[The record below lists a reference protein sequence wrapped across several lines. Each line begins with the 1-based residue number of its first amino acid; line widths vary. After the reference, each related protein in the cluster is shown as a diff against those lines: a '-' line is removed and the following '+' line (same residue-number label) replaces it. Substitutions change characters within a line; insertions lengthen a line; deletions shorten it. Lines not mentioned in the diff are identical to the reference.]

1 VFVFF
6 LLSIAKANKVNQ
18 YKKTNILFSLFWS
31 TKLSMGHLQKGSKK
45 LIRAWASYDWANSV
59 YFLVITSTIF
69 PIYYGSLF
77 GDNLYIEIFG
87 QPLKNTALISYTT
100 AAAFAVVAVLSPILS
115 GVADYIGNKKSFMK
129 FYTYIGALSCVGLYW
144 FNLDNIY
151 FGLLCYFLAS
161 VGAWLSWVF
170 YNSYLPEIAHPKQM
184 DKASALGYSL
194 GYVGSVLLLLVNL
207 SMVLNPSIYG
217 IEGSATEASIKAM
230 KYSFVFVGVWWIL
243 FSQIAFRFLPKDN
256 KSKEL
261 TRSVFF
267 NGYIELRS
275 VWRSFSSHPIL
286 KSYTGAF
293 FVFSMAVQTVML
305 IAAYFGEQEVNW
317 GSLSEKQTG
326 LILSIMI
333 IQLIAI
339 VGAILTARC
348 SEKFGNL
355 PVLIALNLIWVSL
368 CLYAYFVETP
378 IQFYIAAGFVGLSMG
393 GIQSLARSTYSKFIP
408 KTDDTASFFSFY
420 STSQMTGIVLGMLL
434 FGTID
439 QVTGSMRNSVLFFLS
454 FFLIGA
460 FLLIRLHRKS
470 TV

>member
-1 VFVFF
+1 M
-6 LLSIAKANKVNQ
+6 
-18 YKKTNILFSLFWS
+18 KKQTYYFHYFGQLNPI
-31 TKLSMGHLQKGSKK
+31 MGNLQKGSKI

-87 QPLKNTALISYTT
+87 QSLKNTALISYTT
-100 AAAFAVVAVLSPILS
+100 AAAFAVVAVLSPVLS
-115 GVADYIGNKKSFMK
+115 GVADYIGNKKSFMQ
-129 FYTYIGALSCVGLYW
+129 FYTYVGALSCVGLYW
-144 FNLDNIY
+144 FNLDNIF
-151 FGLLCYFLAS
+151 FGLLCYFFAS

-170 YNSYLPEIAHPKQM
+170 YNSYLPDIAHPKQM

-230 KYSFVFVGVWWIL
+230 RYSFVCVGVWWIL
-243 FSQIAFRFLPKDN
+243 FSQIAFRFLPKGN
-256 KSKEL
+256 KSNVL
-261 TRSVFF
+261 TKRIIF
-267 NGYIELRS
+267 NGLRELRY
-275 VWRSFSSHPIL
+275 VWKSFSNHPIL
-286 KSYTGAF
+286 KSYIVAF

-305 IAAYFGEQEVNW
+305 IAAYFGEQEVSW
-317 GSLSEKQTG
+317 GSMSEKQSG
-326 LILSIMI
+326 LIISIMI

-339 VGAILTARC
+339 VGAILTARF

-355 PVLIALNLIWVSL
+355 PVLIVLNFIWVSL
-368 CLYAYFVETP
+368 CLYAFFVRTP
-378 IQFYIAAGFVGLSMG
+378 IEFYIAAGFVGLSMG
-393 GIQSLARSTYSKFIP
+393 GIQSLARSTYSKYIP

-439 QVTGSMRNSVLFFLS
+439 QVTGSMRSSILFFLS

-460 FLLIRLHRKS
+460 FLLIRLHRRS
-470 TV
+470 RI

>member
-1 VFVFF
+1 LKKQTYYFYYFGH
-6 LLSIAKANKVNQ
+6 LKSIMA
-18 YKKTNILFSLFWS
+18 
-31 TKLSMGHLQKGSKK
+31 HLQKGSKK

-87 QPLKNTALISYTT
+87 QSFKNTALISYTT
-100 AAAFAVVAVLSPILS
+100 AAAFAIVAVLSPILS
-115 GVADYIGNKKSFMK
+115 AVADYIGNKKSFMQ
-129 FYTYIGALSCVGLYW
+129 FYTYVGALSCVGLYW

-184 DKASALGYSL
+184 DQASALGYSL

-230 KYSFVFVGVWWIL
+230 KYSFVSVGVWWIL

-339 VGAILTARC
+339 IGAILTARC

>member
-1 VFVFF
+1 M
-6 LLSIAKANKVNQ
+6 
-18 YKKTNILFSLFWS
+18 KKQTYYFHYFGQLNPI
-31 TKLSMGHLQKGSKK
+31 MGNLQKGSKI

-87 QPLKNTALISYTT
+87 KSLKNTALISYTT
-100 AAAFAVVAVLSPILS
+100 AAAFAVVAVLSPVLS
-115 GVADYIGNKKSFMK
+115 GVADYIGNKKSFMQ
-129 FYTYIGALSCVGLYW
+129 FYTYVGALSCVGLYW
-144 FNLDNIY
+144 FNLDNIF
-151 FGLLCYFLAS
+151 FGLLCYFFAS

-170 YNSYLPEIAHPKQM
+170 YNSYLPDIAHPKQM

-230 KYSFVFVGVWWIL
+230 RYSFVCVGVWWIL
-243 FSQIAFRFLPKDN
+243 FSQIAFRFLPKGN
-256 KSKEL
+256 KSNVL
-261 TRSVFF
+261 TKRIIF
-267 NGYIELRS
+267 NGLRELRY
-275 VWRSFSSHPIL
+275 VWKSFSNHPIL
-286 KSYTGAF
+286 KSYIVAF

-305 IAAYFGEQEVNW
+305 IAAYFGEQEVSW
-317 GSLSEKQTG
+317 GSMSEKQSG
-326 LILSIMI
+326 LIISIMI

-339 VGAILTARC
+339 VGAILTARF

-355 PVLIALNLIWVSL
+355 PVLIVLNFIWVSL
-368 CLYAYFVETP
+368 CLYAFFVRTP
-378 IQFYIAAGFVGLSMG
+378 IEFYIAAGFVGLSMG
-393 GIQSLARSTYSKFIP
+393 GIQSLARSTYSKYIP

-439 QVTGSMRNSVLFFLS
+439 QVTGSMRSSILFFLS

-460 FLLIRLHRKS
+460 FLLIRLHRRS
-470 TV
+470 RI

>member
-1 VFVFF
+1 
-6 LLSIAKANKVNQ
+6 
-18 YKKTNILFSLFWS
+18 
-31 TKLSMGHLQKGSKK
+31 MGNLQKGSKI

-87 QPLKNTALISYTT
+87 QSLKNTALISYTT
-100 AAAFAVVAVLSPILS
+100 AAAFAVVAVLSPVLS
-115 GVADYIGNKKSFMK
+115 GVADYIGNKKSFMQ
-129 FYTYIGALSCVGLYW
+129 FYTYVGALSCVGLYW
-144 FNLDNIY
+144 FNLDNIF
-151 FGLLCYFLAS
+151 FGLLCYFFAS

-170 YNSYLPEIAHPKQM
+170 YNSYLPDIAHPKQM

-230 KYSFVFVGVWWIL
+230 RYSFVCVGVWWIL
-243 FSQIAFRFLPKDN
+243 FSQIAFRFLPKGN
-256 KSKEL
+256 KSNVL
-261 TRSVFF
+261 TKRIIF
-267 NGYIELRS
+267 NGLRELRY
-275 VWRSFSSHPIL
+275 VWKSFSNHPIL
-286 KSYTGAF
+286 KSYIVAF

-305 IAAYFGEQEVNW
+305 IAAYFGEQEVSW
-317 GSLSEKQTG
+317 GSMSEKQSG
-326 LILSIMI
+326 LIISIMI

-339 VGAILTARC
+339 VGAILTARF

-355 PVLIALNLIWVSL
+355 PVLIVLNFIWVSL
-368 CLYAYFVETP
+368 CLYAFFVRTP
-378 IQFYIAAGFVGLSMG
+378 IEFYIAAGFVGLSMG
-393 GIQSLARSTYSKFIP
+393 GIQSLARSTYSKYIP

-439 QVTGSMRNSVLFFLS
+439 QVTGSMRSSILFFLS

-460 FLLIRLHRKS
+460 FLLIRLHRRS
-470 TV
+470 RI

>member
-1 VFVFF
+1 M
-6 LLSIAKANKVNQ
+6 
-18 YKKTNILFSLFWS
+18 KKQTYYFHYFGQLNPI
-31 TKLSMGHLQKGSKK
+31 MGHLQKGSKK

-77 GDNLYIEIFG
+77 GDNLYIDFFG
-87 QPLKNTALISYTT
+87 QSLKNTALISYTT
-100 AAAFAVVAVLSPILS
+100 AAAFAVVAILSPILS
-115 GVADYIGNKKSFMK
+115 GIADYIGNKKSFMQ
-129 FYTYIGALSCVGLYW
+129 FYTYVGALSCVGLYW
-144 FNLDNIY
+144 FELDNIY
-151 FGLLCYFLAS
+151 FGLLCYFFAS

-170 YNSYLPEIAHPKQM
+170 YNSYLPDIAHPKQM
-184 DKASALGYSL
+184 DKASALGYSF

-207 SMVLNPSIYG
+207 SMVLNPKMYG
-217 IEGSATEASIKAM
+217 IEGAPTEASIKAM
-230 KYSFVFVGVWWIL
+230 KYSFVCVGVWWIL
-243 FSQIAFRFLPKDN
+243 FSQIAFRFLPKGN
-256 KSKEL
+256 NSNALTKSII
-261 TRSVFF
+261 F
-267 NGYIELRS
+267 NGYRELRS
-275 VWRSFSSHPIL
+275 VWKSFSNHPIL
-286 KSYTGAF
+286 KSYIGAF

-305 IAAYFGEQEVNW
+305 IAAYFGEQEVSW
-317 GSLSEKQTG
+317 GSVSEKQTG
-326 LILSIMI
+326 LIVSIMI

-339 VGAILTARC
+339 IGAILTARC

-355 PVLIALNLIWVSL
+355 PVLIVLNFIWVSL
-368 CLYAYFVETP
+368 CLYAFFVRTP

-393 GIQSLARSTYSKFIP
+393 GIQSLARSTYSKYIP

-439 QVTGSMRNSVLFFLS
+439 QVTGSMRNSILFFLL

-470 TV
+470 AV

>member
-1 VFVFF
+1 M
-6 LLSIAKANKVNQ
+6 
-18 YKKTNILFSLFWS
+18 KKQAYYFHYFG
-31 TKLSMGHLQKGSKK
+31 KLNPIMDDLQKGSKK

-77 GDNLYIEIFG
+77 GDNLYIDVFG
-87 QPLKNTALISYTT
+87 QSLKNTALISYTT
-100 AAAFAVVAVLSPILS
+100 AAAFAVVAILSPILS
-115 GVADYIGNKKSFMK
+115 GIADYIGNKKSFMQ
-129 FYTYIGALSCVGLYW
+129 FYTYVGALSCVGLYW
-144 FNLDNIY
+144 FDLDNIY
-151 FGLLCYFLAS
+151 IGLLCYFLAS

-170 YNSYLPEIAHPKQM
+170 YNSYLPDIAHPKQM

-207 SMVLNPSIYG
+207 SMVLNPSMYG
-217 IEGSATEASIKAM
+217 IEGSATEASVKAM
-230 KYSFVFVGVWWIL
+230 KYSFVSVGVWWIL
-243 FSQIAFRFLPKDN
+243 FSQIAFRFLPSGN
-256 KSKEL
+256 KSNAL
-261 TRSVFF
+261 TKSIIF
-267 NGYIELRS
+267 NGYRELRS
-275 VWRSFSSHPIL
+275 VWKSFSNHPIL
-286 KSYTGAF
+286 KSYIGSF

-305 IAAYFGEQEVNW
+305 IAAYFGEQEVSW
-317 GSLSEKQTG
+317 GSMSEKQTG
-326 LILSIMI
+326 LIVSIMI

-339 VGAILTARC
+339 VGALLTARC
-348 SEKFGNL
+348 SEIFGNL
-355 PVLIALNLIWVSL
+355 PVLIALNFIWVIL
-368 CLYAYFVETP
+368 CLYAFFVVTP
-378 IQFYIAAGFVGLSMG
+378 TQFYIAAGFVGLSMG
-393 GIQSLARSTYSKFIP
+393 GIQSLARSTYSKYIP

-470 TV
+470 AV

>member
-1 VFVFF
+1 
-6 LLSIAKANKVNQ
+6 
-18 YKKTNILFSLFWS
+18 
-31 TKLSMGHLQKGSKK
+31 MGHLQKGSKK

-77 GDNLYIEIFG
+77 GDNLYIDIFG
-87 QPLKNTALISYTT
+87 QSLKNTALISYTT

-115 GVADYIGNKKSFMK
+115 GVADYIGNKKSFMQ
-129 FYTYIGALSCVGLYW
+129 FYTYVGALSCVGLYW
-144 FNLDNIY
+144 FDLDNIY
-151 FGLLCYFLAS
+151 IGLLCYFLAS

-170 YNSYLPEIAHPKQM
+170 YNSYLPDIAHPKQM

-207 SMVLNPSIYG
+207 SMVLNPSMYG
-217 IEGSATEASIKAM
+217 IEGSATEASVKAM
-230 KYSFVFVGVWWIL
+230 KYSFVSVGVWWIL
-243 FSQIAFRFLPKDN
+243 FSQIAFRFLPSGN
-256 KSKEL
+256 KSNAL
-261 TRSVFF
+261 TKSIIF
-267 NGYIELRS
+267 NGYRELRS
-275 VWRSFSSHPIL
+275 VWKSFSNHPIL
-286 KSYTGAF
+286 KSYIGAF

-305 IAAYFGEQEVNW
+305 IAAYFGEQEVSW
-317 GSLSEKQTG
+317 ESASEKQMG
-326 LILSIMI
+326 LIISIMI

-339 VGAILTARC
+339 IGATLTARF

-368 CLYAYFVETP
+368 CLYAYFVRTP
-378 IQFYIAAGFVGLSMG
+378 IQFYIAAGLVGLSMG
-393 GIQSLARSTYSKFIP
+393 GIQSLARSTYSKYIP

-439 QVTGSMRNSVLFFLS
+439 QVTGSMRSSILFFLA

-460 FLLIRLHRKS
+460 LLLIRINRRSLA
-470 TV
+470 

>member
-1 VFVFF
+1 
-6 LLSIAKANKVNQ
+6 
-18 YKKTNILFSLFWS
+18 
-31 TKLSMGHLQKGSKK
+31 MGQLQKGSKK

-69 PIYYGSLF
+69 PIYYGTLF
-77 GDNLYIEIFG
+77 GDNLYIDVFG
-87 QPLKNTALISYTT
+87 QSFKNTALISYTT

-115 GVADYIGNKKSFMK
+115 GIADYIGNKKTFLQ
-129 FYTYIGALSCVGLYW
+129 FYTYLGALSCVGLYW

-170 YNSYLPEIAHPKQM
+170 YNSYLPDIAHPKQM

-207 SMVLNPSIYG
+207 SMVLNPSMYG
-217 IEGSATEASIKAM
+217 IEGNATEASIKAM
-230 KYSFVFVGVWWIL
+230 KYSFVCVGVWWIL
-243 FSQIAFRFLPKDN
+243 FSQIAFRFLPKSN
-256 KSKEL
+256 KSNAL
-261 TRSVFF
+261 TKSIIF
-267 NGYIELRS
+267 NGYRELRS
-275 VWRSFSSHPIL
+275 VWKSFSNHPIL
-286 KSYTGAF
+286 KSYIGAF

-305 IAAYFGEQEVNW
+305 IAAYFGEQEVSW
-317 GSLSEKQTG
+317 ESSSEKQMG
-326 LILSIMI
+326 LIISIMI

-339 VGAILTARC
+339 IGATLTARF

-368 CLYAYFVETP
+368 CLYAYFVRTP
-378 IQFYIAAGFVGLSMG
+378 IQFYIAAGLVGLSMG
-393 GIQSLARSTYSKFIP
+393 GIQSLARSTYSKYIP

-439 QVTGSMRNSVLFFLS
+439 QVTGSMRSSILFFLA

-460 FLLIRLHRKS
+460 LLLIRINRRSLA
-470 TV
+470 

>member
-1 VFVFF
+1 MR
-6 LLSIAKANKVNQ
+6 
-18 YKKTNILFSLFWS
+18 Y
-31 TKLSMGHLQKGSKK
+31 LQKGSKK

-77 GDNLYIEIFG
+77 GDDLYIDIFG
-87 QPLKNTALISYTT
+87 QSLKNTALISYIT

-115 GVADYIGNKKSFMK
+115 GVADYIGNKKSFMQ
-129 FYTYIGALSCVGLYW
+129 FYTYLGAISCIGLYW
-144 FNLDNIY
+144 FSLDNIY

-170 YNSYLPEIAHPKQM
+170 YNSYLPDIAHSEQM

-207 SMVLNPSIYG
+207 SVVLNPTMYG
-217 IEGSATEASIKAM
+217 IEGTATEASIKAM
-230 KYSFVFVGVWWIL
+230 KYSFVSVGIWWIV
-243 FSQIAFRFLPKDN
+243 FSQIAFRFLPKGN
-256 KSKEL
+256 NTNAMTKS
-261 TRSVFF
+261 VIF
-267 NGYIELRS
+267 NGYRELRS
-275 VWRSFSSHPIL
+275 VWKSFSSHPIL
-286 KSYTGAF
+286 KSYIGAF

-305 IAAYFGEQEVNW
+305 IAAYFGEQEITW

-326 LILSIMI
+326 LIVSIMI
-333 IQLIAI
+333 IQVIAI
-339 VGAILTARC
+339 VGAILTAHF

-355 PVLIALNLIWVSL
+355 PVLITLNFIWVSL
-368 CLYAYFVETP
+368 CLYAFFVKTP
-378 IQFYIAAGFVGLSMG
+378 TQFYIAAGFVGLLMG

-408 KTDDTASFFSFY
+408 ETDDTASFFSFY

-439 QVTGSMRNSVLFFLS
+439 QITGSMRYSILFFLV
-454 FFLIGA
+454 FFLVGA
-460 FLLIRLHRKS
+460 LLLRKLHRNI
-470 TV
+470 TAC

>member
-1 VFVFF
+1 M
-6 LLSIAKANKVNQ
+6 
-18 YKKTNILFSLFWS
+18 KKQAYYFHYFG
-31 TKLSMGHLQKGSKK
+31 KLNPIMDDLQKGSKK

-77 GDNLYIEIFG
+77 GDNLYIDVFG
-87 QPLKNTALISYTT
+87 QSLKNTALISYTT
-100 AAAFAVVAVLSPILS
+100 AAAFAVVAILSPILS
-115 GVADYIGNKKSFMK
+115 GIADYIGNKKSFMQ
-129 FYTYIGALSCVGLYW
+129 FYTYVGALSCVGLYW
-144 FNLDNIY
+144 FDLDNIY
-151 FGLLCYFLAS
+151 IGLLCYFLAS

-170 YNSYLPEIAHPKQM
+170 YNSYLPDIAHPKQM

-207 SMVLNPSIYG
+207 SMVLNPSMYG
-217 IEGSATEASIKAM
+217 IEGSATEASVKAM
-230 KYSFVFVGVWWIL
+230 KYSFVSVGVWWIL
-243 FSQIAFRFLPKDN
+243 FSQIAFRFLPSGN
-256 KSKEL
+256 KSNAL
-261 TRSVFF
+261 TKSIIF
-267 NGYIELRS
+267 NGYRELRS
-275 VWRSFSSHPIL
+275 VWKSFSNHPIL
-286 KSYTGAF
+286 KSYIGAF

-305 IAAYFGEQEVNW
+305 IAAYFGEQEVSW
-317 GSLSEKQTG
+317 GSMSEKQTG
-326 LILSIMI
+326 LIVSIMI

-339 VGAILTARC
+339 VGALLTARC
-348 SEKFGNL
+348 SEIFGNL
-355 PVLIALNLIWVSL
+355 PVLIALNFIWVIL
-368 CLYAYFVETP
+368 CLYAFFVVTP
-378 IQFYIAAGFVGLSMG
+378 TQFYIAAGFVGLSMG
-393 GIQSLARSTYSKFIP
+393 GIQSLARSTYSKYIP

-470 TV
+470 AV

>member
-1 VFVFF
+1 M
-6 LLSIAKANKVNQ
+6 
-18 YKKTNILFSLFWS
+18 KKQTYYFHYFGQLNPI
-31 TKLSMGHLQKGSKK
+31 MGHLQKGSKK

-77 GDNLYIEIFG
+77 GDNLYIDFFG
-87 QPLKNTALISYTT
+87 QSLKNTALISYIT
-100 AAAFAVVAVLSPILS
+100 AAAFAVVAILSPILS
-115 GVADYIGNKKSFMK
+115 GIADYIGNKKSFMQ
-129 FYTYIGALSCVGLYW
+129 FYTYVGALSCVGLYW
-144 FNLDNIY
+144 FELDNIY
-151 FGLLCYFLAS
+151 FGLLCYFFAS

-170 YNSYLPEIAHPKQM
+170 YNSYLPDIAHPKQM

-207 SMVLNPSIYG
+207 SMVLNPKMYG
-217 IEGSATEASIKAM
+217 IEGTPTEASIKAM
-230 KYSFVFVGVWWIL
+230 KYSFVCVGVWWIL
-243 FSQIAFRFLPKDN
+243 FSQIAFRFLPKSN
-256 KSKEL
+256 KSNAL
-261 TRSVFF
+261 TKSIIF
-267 NGYIELRS
+267 NGYRELRS
-275 VWRSFSSHPIL
+275 VWKSFSNHPIL
-286 KSYTGAF
+286 KSYIGAF

-305 IAAYFGEQEVNW
+305 IAAYFGEQEVSW
-317 GSLSEKQTG
+317 GSVSEKQTG
-326 LILSIMI
+326 LIVSIMI

-339 VGAILTARC
+339 IGAILTARC

-355 PVLIALNLIWVSL
+355 PVLIVLNFIWVSL
-368 CLYAYFVETP
+368 CLYAFFVRTP

-393 GIQSLARSTYSKFIP
+393 GIQSLARSTYSKYIP

-439 QVTGSMRNSVLFFLS
+439 QVTGSMRNSILFFLL

-470 TV
+470 AV

>member
-1 VFVFF
+1 
-6 LLSIAKANKVNQ
+6 
-18 YKKTNILFSLFWS
+18 
-31 TKLSMGHLQKGSKK
+31 MEHLQKGSKK

-77 GDNLYIEIFG
+77 GDYLYIDVFG
-87 QPLKNTALISYTT
+87 QSLKNTALISYTT
-100 AAAFAVVAVLSPILS
+100 AAAFAVVAILSPILS
-115 GVADYIGNKKSFMK
+115 GIADYIGNKKSFMQ
-129 FYTYIGALSCVGLYW
+129 FYTYVGALSCVGLYW
-144 FNLDNIY
+144 FELDNIY
-151 FGLLCYFLAS
+151 FGLLCYFFAS

-170 YNSYLPEIAHPKQM
+170 YNSYLPDIAHPKQM

-194 GYVGSVLLLLVNL
+194 GYVGSVLLLLINL

-230 KYSFVFVGVWWIL
+230 KYSFVCVGVWWIL

-256 KSKEL
+256 KSNAL
-261 TRSVFF
+261 TKSIIF
-267 NGYIELRS
+267 NGYRELRS
-275 VWRSFSSHPIL
+275 VWRSFSDHPIL
-286 KSYTGAF
+286 KSYIGAF

-305 IAAYFGEQEVNW
+305 IAAYFGEQEVSW
-317 GSLSEKQTG
+317 GSMSEKQTG
-326 LILSIMI
+326 LIVSIMI

-339 VGAILTARC
+339 IGAILTARF

-355 PVLIALNLIWVSL
+355 PVLIALNFIWVSL
-368 CLYAYFVETP
+368 CLYAFFVKTP

-393 GIQSLARSTYSKFIP
+393 GIQSLARSTYSKYMP
-408 KTDDTASFFSFY
+408 KTNDTASFFSFY

-439 QVTGSMRNSVLFFLS
+439 QVTGSMRSSILFFLS

-460 FLLIRLHRKS
+460 FLLIRIHRRS
-470 TV
+470 AF

>member
-1 VFVFF
+1 
-6 LLSIAKANKVNQ
+6 
-18 YKKTNILFSLFWS
+18 
-31 TKLSMGHLQKGSKK
+31 MGHLQKGSKK

-77 GDNLYIEIFG
+77 GDNLYIEILG

-129 FYTYIGALSCVGLYW
+129 LYTYIGALSCIGLYW

-230 KYSFVFVGVWWIL
+230 KYSFVSVGVWWML

-256 KSKEL
+256 KSNEL
-261 TRSVFF
+261 TRRVLF
-267 NGYIELRS
+267 NGYTELRS

-408 KTDDTASFFSFY
+408 KTDDAASFFSFY

>member
-1 VFVFF
+1 
-6 LLSIAKANKVNQ
+6 
-18 YKKTNILFSLFWS
+18 
-31 TKLSMGHLQKGSKK
+31 MDDLQKGSKK

-77 GDNLYIEIFG
+77 GDNLYIDVFG
-87 QPLKNTALISYTT
+87 QSLKNTALISYTT
-100 AAAFAVVAVLSPILS
+100 AAAFAVVAILSPILS
-115 GVADYIGNKKSFMK
+115 GIADYIGNKKSFMQ
-129 FYTYIGALSCVGLYW
+129 FYTYVGALSCVGLYW
-144 FNLDNIY
+144 FDLDNIY
-151 FGLLCYFLAS
+151 IGLLCYFLAS

-170 YNSYLPEIAHPKQM
+170 YNSYLPDIAHPKQM

-207 SMVLNPSIYG
+207 SMVLNPSMYG
-217 IEGSATEASIKAM
+217 IEGSATEASVKAM
-230 KYSFVFVGVWWIL
+230 KYSFVSVGVWWIL
-243 FSQIAFRFLPKDN
+243 FSQIAFRFLPSGN
-256 KSKEL
+256 KSNAL
-261 TRSVFF
+261 TKSIIF
-267 NGYIELRS
+267 NGYRELRS
-275 VWRSFSSHPIL
+275 VWKSFSNHPIL
-286 KSYTGAF
+286 KSYIGSF

-305 IAAYFGEQEVNW
+305 IAAYFGEQEVSW
-317 GSLSEKQTG
+317 GSMSEKQTG
-326 LILSIMI
+326 LIVSIMI

-339 VGAILTARC
+339 VGSLLTARC
-348 SEKFGNL
+348 SEIFGNL
-355 PVLIALNLIWVSL
+355 PVLIALNFMWVIL
-368 CLYAYFVETP
+368 CLYAFFVVTP
-378 IQFYIAAGFVGLSMG
+378 TQFYIAAGFVGLSMG
-393 GIQSLARSTYSKFIP
+393 GIQSLARSTYSKYIP

-470 TV
+470 AV

>member
-1 VFVFF
+1 M
-6 LLSIAKANKVNQ
+6 
-18 YKKTNILFSLFWS
+18 KKQAYYFHYFG
-31 TKLSMGHLQKGSKK
+31 KLNPIMDDLQKGSKK

-77 GDNLYIEIFG
+77 GDNLYIDVFG
-87 QPLKNTALISYTT
+87 QSLKNTALISYTT
-100 AAAFAVVAVLSPILS
+100 AAAFAVVAILSPILS
-115 GVADYIGNKKSFMK
+115 GIADYIGNKKSFMQ
-129 FYTYIGALSCVGLYW
+129 FYTYVGALSCVGLYW
-144 FNLDNIY
+144 FDLDNIY
-151 FGLLCYFLAS
+151 IGLLCYFLAS

-170 YNSYLPEIAHPKQM
+170 YNSYLPDIAHPKQM

-207 SMVLNPSIYG
+207 SMVLNPSMYG
-217 IEGSATEASIKAM
+217 IEGSATEASVKAM
-230 KYSFVFVGVWWIL
+230 KYSFVSVGVWWIL
-243 FSQIAFRFLPKDN
+243 FSQIAFRFLPSGN
-256 KSKEL
+256 KSNAL
-261 TRSVFF
+261 TKSIIF
-267 NGYIELRS
+267 NGYRELRS
-275 VWRSFSSHPIL
+275 VWKSFSNHPIL
-286 KSYTGAF
+286 KSYIGSF

-305 IAAYFGEQEVNW
+305 IAAYFGEQEVSW
-317 GSLSEKQTG
+317 GSMSEKQTG
-326 LILSIMI
+326 LIVSIMI

-339 VGAILTARC
+339 VGSLLTARC
-348 SEKFGNL
+348 SEIFGNL
-355 PVLIALNLIWVSL
+355 PVLIALNFIWVIL
-368 CLYAYFVETP
+368 CLYAFFVVTP
-378 IQFYIAAGFVGLSMG
+378 TQFYIAAGFVGLSMG
-393 GIQSLARSTYSKFIP
+393 GIQSLARSTYSKYIP

-470 TV
+470 AV